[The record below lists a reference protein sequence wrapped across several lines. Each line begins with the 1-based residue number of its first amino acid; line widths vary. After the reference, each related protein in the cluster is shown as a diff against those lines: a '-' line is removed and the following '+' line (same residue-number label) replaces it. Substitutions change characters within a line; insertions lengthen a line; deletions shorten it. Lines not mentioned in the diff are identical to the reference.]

1 MRGKGTAMRTHEFR
15 ELNETERFTLDYFLG
30 CMDGQVSF
38 ALIGSQTIL
47 MLGEVTPEDSEE
59 TIREA
64 LEESTCETLS
74 NPPDFE
80 TIVMEDGYGIVIV
93 GRAALVTDVKLD
105 DKNVKDGKMDIGLA
119 VLLRNI
125 ALADCE
131 DAEPIVAVFPD

>member
-15 ELNETERFTLDYFLG
+15 ELNEQERFTLNYFLG

-38 ALIGSQTIL
+38 ALIGSQTII
-47 MLGEVTPEDSEE
+47 MLGEVTSEDSEE

-64 LEESTCETLS
+64 LEESADETLS

-80 TIVMEDGYGIVIV
+80 TVVMEDGYGIVIV
-93 GRAALVTDVKLD
+93 GRAGIVTDGKLD
-105 DKNVKDGKMDIGLA
+105 DKNAKDGKMNVGLA

-131 DAEPIVAVFPD
+131 DAEPIAVAFPD